1 MSGVALED
9 LFGGAVTVG
18 ERGQV
23 VIPAEIRER
32 MAIKAGDKLLV
43 FGHPHGLGVL
53 FLRLEK
59 AIEAQQAVSALMSRV
74 LEISP
79 SEPAEATAGEGEDR

>member
-1 MSGVALED
+1 MSGAKLED

-32 MAIKAGDKLLV
+32 MAIRAGDKLLV
-43 FGHPHGLGVL
+43 FAHPHGMGVL

-74 LEISP
+74 MDVSP
-79 SEPAEATAGEGEDR
+79 STSDEEGDKGGEAP